1 MRKVSEENGITEVG
15 KKINDFLTEN
25 NLEAIVVFPEKY
37 TETGDDEIIYSV
49 LCSIQNLGKDYLEGF
64 IVGLEKAQSILI
76 ANIYDDDMLQQLFS
90 KHVEECTEEKK
101 NDEPKIILFDPDRRR
116 D

>member
-1 MRKVSEENGITEVG
+1 MRKVSEENGITELG

-25 NLEAIVVFPEKY
+25 NLEAIVVFPEKDA
-37 TETGDDEIIYSV
+37 ETADEIMYSV

-76 ANIYDDDMLQQLFS
+76 SNMYDDSMLQQLLS